1 MTDDAPA
8 ARVMGRLL
16 AVVIW
21 KLVVSAICAK
31 AAVQAARAR
40 RDGWGPEVR

>member
-1 MTDDAPA
+1 MTDDSPA
-8 ARVMGRLL
+8 ARVMA
-16 AVVIW
+16 AVLEVIS